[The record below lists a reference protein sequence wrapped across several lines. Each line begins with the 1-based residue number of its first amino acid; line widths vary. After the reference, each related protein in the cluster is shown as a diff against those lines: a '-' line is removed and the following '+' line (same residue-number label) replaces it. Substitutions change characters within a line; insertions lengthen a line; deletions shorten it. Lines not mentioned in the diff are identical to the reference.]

1 MQAFDLV
8 SEENLISDQFPN
20 LEIVIQEQRDRP
32 NWVLEASLGVFFL
45 KIQEGSRGKKLQTS
59 ISLS

>member
-1 MQAFDLV
+1 MQTLDLV
-8 SEENLISDQFPN
+8 SGENFISDQLPN

-32 NWVLEASLGVFFL
+32 SWVLEASLGVFVL
-45 KIQEGSRGKKLQTS
+45 KIKEESRGKKLQTS